1 MTEDQLSPAE
11 IQSLIGAVDPS
22 EADSETKSQAAEIVS
37 RHDTVAALDPR
48 SVAGLRRMHG
58 DFCQRL
64 GVGLSALLRADVR
77 LRLADVQ
84 QTQWD
89 DLTSRLPLPT
99 CLSVLRAEPLGAE
112 AALIIS
118 PAILYPM
125 INRMLGGNGHP
136 SSPIPRRPLTE
147 IELRLARRILQT
159 AVRELQTVWREIVP
173 LTLRGDRVESD
184 CANVAIAGEA
194 ETVIVITCEVALDE
208 SRGPLSFCMP
218 TSAIEP
224 HARRLATAALADAN
238 GSHAALRQAAASA
251 GGAIVELTAHLAET
265 TMTPEE
271 LLDLQVGDIITTPR
285 LATEPVL
292 VTVEGL
298 PKFHGR
304 VGRHQGHL
312 AVRIEER
319 IVAGSIPTSG
329 ESKAVEGEPS

>member
-1 MTEDQLSPAE
+1 MTEDHLSPAE
-11 IQSLIGAVDPS
+11 IQSLLGAVDPS
-22 EADSETKSQAAEIVS
+22 EMDSTPMLHAADVVS
-37 RHDTVAALDPR
+37 RNDTFVTLDPR
-48 SVAGLRRMHG
+48 AMAGLRRMHS

-64 GVGLSALLRADVR
+64 GVGLSSLMRADVR
-77 LRLADVQ
+77 PRLADIQ
-84 QTQWD
+84 QTRWD
-89 DLTSRLPLPT
+89 NFTSRLPVPT
-99 CLSVLRAEPLGAE
+99 CLNLLRAEPLGAE
-112 AALIIS
+112 TALIIS

-125 INRMLGGNGHP
+125 LDRMLGGNGHP

-147 IELRLARRILQT
+147 IELRLARRILQA

-173 LTLRGDRVESD
+173 LTLRGDRVESNCD
-184 CANVAIAGEA
+184 NLAIATEE
-194 ETVIVITCEVALDE
+194 ETVIVIACEIALDE
-208 SRGPLSFCMP
+208 SRGPLYFCLP

-224 HARRLATAALADAN
+224 HVRRLATAAMADASGAN
-238 GSHAALRQAAASA
+238 AALRQAAASA

-265 TMTPEE
+265 TMTHEE

-285 LATEPVL
+285 PATEPVL

-319 IVAGSIPTSG
+319 ISAGSSPEAGKGETS
-329 ESKAVEGEPS
+329 